1 VWATGKQKES
11 APMSM
16 RLNPYL
22 QFSDNTAEALEF
34 YRGILGG
41 EVVLSHF
48 KEFGTEGPDGDLV
61 MHGQLETDAG
71 FTIMAADTPSF
82 MSGRA
87 SESNITVSLSGDDA
101 EALRGYF
108 QGLSDGANVSTPLEK
123 QMWGDEFGQL
133 TDRYGIGWLV
143 NISQQ
148 QA

>member
-1 VWATGKQKES
+1 
-11 APMSM
+11 MSM

-22 QFSDNTAEALEF
+22 QFSNNAAEALDF
-34 YRGILGG
+34 YKGVLGG
-41 EVVLSHF
+41 DVVISRF
-48 KEFGTEGPDGDLV
+48 KEYGTEGADGDLV

-87 SESNITVSLSGDDA
+87 EESNITVSLSGDDSD
-101 EALRGYF
+101 ALRRYW

-133 TDRYGIGWLV
+133 TDKYGVGWLV
-143 NISQQ
+143 NISGSQS
-148 QA
+148 

>member
-1 VWATGKQKES
+1 
-11 APMSM
+11 MSM

-22 QFSDNTAEALEF
+22 QFSNNTAEALDF
-34 YRGILGG
+34 YQGVLGG
-41 EVVLSHF
+41 EVVVSRF
-48 KEFGTEGPDGDLV
+48 KEYSTEGADGDLV

-87 SESNITVSLSGDDA
+87 KESNITVSLSGDDSDV
-101 EALRGYF
+101 LRRYW

-133 TDRYGIGWLV
+133 TDKYGVGWLV
-143 NISQQ
+143 NISGS

>member
-1 VWATGKQKES
+1 
-11 APMSM
+11 MSM

>member
-1 VWATGKQKES
+1 
-11 APMSM
+11 MSM

-41 EVVLSHF
+41 EVALSHF

-101 EALRGYF
+101 EALRRYF